1 MATAPVLVLV
11 ASAWDEDAC
20 AFAAR
25 HAEAGVVLLVPRD
38 LSRAGWRFRLDDLAA
53 TAVVA
58 DGRRLR
64 LGDARGVLMR
74 LAAVTEADLPHI
86 HAEDQAFVAAE
97 LTAFLLALLTQTN
110 VPVVNRP
117 TPQCLCGPA
126 WSDAKWRKSAAGL
139 GLPVRPLQWRVARD
153 SDGGEEKQA
162 MFTVAVVNGACFG
175 AEDKQI
181 AAECRAIAKHAATEM
196 LTLEFDGSTHSPLFL
211 RARPHVHLG
220 DLHIEAAVLSRFGI
234 REPQS

>member
-53 TAVVA
+53 TAMVA

-97 LTAFLLALLTQTN
+97 LTAFLLALL
-110 VPVVNRP
+110 
-117 TPQCLCGPA
+117 
-126 WSDAKWRKSAAGL
+126 
-139 GLPVRPLQWRVARD
+139 
-153 SDGGEEKQA
+153 
-162 MFTVAVVNGACFG
+162 
-175 AEDKQI
+175 
-181 AAECRAIAKHAATEM
+181 
-196 LTLEFDGSTHSPLFL
+196 
-211 RARPHVHLG
+211 
-220 DLHIEAAVLSRFGI
+220 
-234 REPQS
+234 